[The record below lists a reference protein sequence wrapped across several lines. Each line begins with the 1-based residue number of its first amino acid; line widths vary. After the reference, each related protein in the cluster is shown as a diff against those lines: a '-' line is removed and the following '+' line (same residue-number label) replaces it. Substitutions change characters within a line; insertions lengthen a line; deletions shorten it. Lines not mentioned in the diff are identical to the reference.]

1 MKRSSTVV
9 VDANADSLND
19 VHHQKE
25 GEVEEK
31 NNDPF
36 TGTDSS
42 TQSNVNEEVE
52 ATVLRRKIARN
63 KEDKFFAIPQEKL
76 GIRKSENRNITNT
89 GNSNSFVVTAIAIL
103 VLLGLIVF
111 YVTNGRRKLTSKR
124 N

>member
-19 VHHQKE
+19 VHHQE
-25 GEVEEK
+25 EDEVEEK
-31 NNDPF
+31 NDDPF

-52 ATVLRRKIARN
+52 TTVLRRKIARN
-63 KEDKFFAIPQEKL
+63 KEDNFFAIPQEKL

>member
-9 VDANADSLND
+9 VDANAVSLND
-19 VHHQKE
+19 VHHQEE

-31 NNDPF
+31 NDDPF

-52 ATVLRRKIARN
+52 STVLRRKVARN
-63 KEDKFFAIPQEKL
+63 KEDNFFAIPQDKL

-89 GNSNSFVVTAIAIL
+89 GNSNSFFVTSIAIL